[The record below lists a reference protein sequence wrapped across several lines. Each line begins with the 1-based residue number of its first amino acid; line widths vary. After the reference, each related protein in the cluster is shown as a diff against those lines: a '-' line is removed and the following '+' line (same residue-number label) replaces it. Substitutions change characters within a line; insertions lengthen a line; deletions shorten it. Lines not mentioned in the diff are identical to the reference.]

1 MLQKPEVP
9 GAAPT
14 IVVWYMC
21 NHKNTKSGLELSS
34 NAHVDPFLTRPAA
47 DRVQITVM
55 QAALSRRECK
65 QYKVVTVASQWLMH
79 YTQGT
84 AEEVKIKPSHLKP

>member
-1 MLQKPEVP
+1 MLLCGF
-9 GAAPT
+9 GAVHKTKQIGNGEAPP
-14 IVVWYMC
+14 VVWDMC

-47 DRVQITVM
+47 DRVRITLM

-65 QYKVVTVASQWLMH
+65 Q
-79 YTQGT
+79 
-84 AEEVKIKPSHLKP
+84 